1 MSAVDKVCIFYWEF
15 KILYKSS
22 NALIRV
28 RIYSKLLKN
37 IPFFKESS
45 YTTSILYKGP
55 SEGVQLDT
63 WLPIQI
69 T

>member
-15 KILYKSS
+15 KIFYKST

-37 IPFFKESS
+37 IPFLKNLA
-45 YTTSILYKGP
+45 TLSILYKGP
-55 SEGVQLDT
+55 TEGVQLDT
-63 WLPIQI
+63 WLPI
-69 T
+69 